1 MRYLHNAGHRGQNL
15 QVKAQPYS
23 SYDNFNIT
31 KPTSTLKI
39 RSIVAFE
46 AQAVKSVRNMRLKYS
61 CCGTKVAILG
71 VLSVFCTVAAA
82 PIKAPFQSFPSFRE
96 LDSFNLYDSHMNLQS
111 INDVGVSRWT
121 VTILFVSK
129 LELSGSSQMQSDAP
143 PVFDNKVLLEDK
155 SQFSGTGSL
164 TQSDANA
171 VFQNMATALQPHLPG
186 SDTLFVLPHWGSIP
200 SWNKYQK
207 IEFHYFVQQ
216 GLPLKSGTRTEKEF
230 GTGYVEKNE
239 DGTPK
244 TSIRLNTK
252 DSMNFYLV
260 DFQMKRH
267 DPYTTTDDEGDVVHK
282 DIVAKLRS
290 DVASLTEST
299 LIYFPSHI
307 QIPPWTN
314 QRIYFD
320 LFLTPHDPRGPP
332 SSRSLKFLKKFG
344 SGSVKQASKSR
355 GVMTRLT
362 FESSGPSEGTGDNF
376 PVLRQ
381 HGHNNEFIWTPIS
394 VAVGGEPKQRTTPK
408 NLKVEEEKVPPTLRS
423 TAQNYTSEFPPLSA
437 PAQTGESTATHS
449 APVKPETAQGGG
461 SMASLFQHDVTLK
474 NVDQKVPSAPPQKSR
489 KHKSKFPMLKTN
501 KFAATRSAS
510 VESEAVQ
517 GGGSM
522 TSLFQHSDV
531 TSKNVDQKVPSTP
544 PQEFAST
551 ARDYKSKFPALDPQM
566 KTLTAT
572 HSAPI
577 EPETVREGG
586 NMASSWSQ
594 ALTSESPGIEKPP
607 PVVLKKSKKS

>member
-1 MRYLHNAGHRGQNL
+1 MSLKDLWLSQLVQLGASLTDSDPAKKGFWIARHSSLWSYIDEETGNYVIRTVIGHLLLCVWTRPMAPLGKMKLQCMEDFLNLRLLTMTCDDNEQSSYLPRWMRYLHNAGCRGQNL

-39 RSIVAFE
+39 RSIIAFE

-121 VTILFVSK
+121 VTILFVRK
-129 LELSGSSQMQSDAP
+129 LELSSSSQMQSDAP

-164 TQSDANA
+164 MQSDANA
-171 VFQNMATALQPHLPG
+171 AFQNMATALQPHLPG
-186 SDTLFVLPHWGSIP
+186 SDMLFVLPHWGSIP

-207 IEFHYFVQQ
+207 IEFHYF
-216 GLPLKSGTRTEKEF
+216 KEF

-252 DSMNFYLV
+252 FSYQDSMNFYLV
-260 DFQMKRH
+260 DFEMKRH
-267 DPYTTTDDEGDVVHK
+267 DPYSEPDDSYRWTLSVNFHLKATTDDEGDVVRK

-290 DVASLTEST
+290 DVASLTEGT

-320 LFLTPHDPRGPP
+320 LFLTPRDPRGPP
-332 SSRSLKFLKKFG
+332 PSRSLKFLKKFG
-344 SGSVKQASKSR
+344 SGSVKQASKSQ

-376 PVLRQ
+376 PMLRQ
-381 HGHNNEFIWTPIS
+381 HGHNNNEFIWTPIS
-394 VAVGGEPKQRTTPK
+394 DGEPKQGTTPK
-408 NLKVEEEKVPPTLRS
+408 NLKVEEEKVPPTQEFRS

-437 PAQTGESTATHS
+437 PAQTGESAATHS

-489 KHKSKFPMLKTN
+489 KHKSKFPM
-501 KFAATRSAS
+501 
-510 VESEAVQ
+510 
-517 GGGSM
+517 
-522 TSLFQHSDV
+522 
-531 TSKNVDQKVPSTP
+531 
-544 PQEFAST
+544 
-551 ARDYKSKFPALDPQM
+551 
-566 KTLTAT
+566 
-572 HSAPI
+572 
-577 EPETVREGG
+577 
-586 NMASSWSQ
+586 
-594 ALTSESPGIEKPP
+594 
-607 PVVLKKSKKS
+607 

>member
-1 MRYLHNAGHRGQNL
+1 MTGRVDRFSASLISKRTNR
-15 QVKAQPYS
+15 PP
-23 SYDNFNIT
+23 FNIFQLSASLT
-31 KPTSTLKI
+31 DSDPAKKGFWIARHSSLWSYIDEETGNYADGTFGKDETAVHGRILELETTNI

-252 DSMNFYLV
+252 FSYQDSMNFYLV

-267 DPYTTTDDEGDVVHK
+267 DPYSEPDNSYRWTLSVNFHLKATTDDEGDVVHK
-282 DIVAKLRS
+282 DIVAKLQS

-376 PVLRQ
+376 PV
-381 HGHNNEFIWTPIS
+381 G
-394 VAVGGEPKQRTTPK
+394 TT
-408 NLKVEEEKVPPTLRS
+408 
-423 TAQNYTSEFPPLSA
+423 
-437 PAQTGESTATHS
+437 
-449 APVKPETAQGGG
+449 
-461 SMASLFQHDVTLK
+461 
-474 NVDQKVPSAPPQKSR
+474 
-489 KHKSKFPMLKTN
+489 
-501 KFAATRSAS
+501 
-510 VESEAVQ
+510 
-517 GGGSM
+517 
-522 TSLFQHSDV
+522 
-531 TSKNVDQKVPSTP
+531 
-544 PQEFAST
+544 
-551 ARDYKSKFPALDPQM
+551 
-566 KTLTAT
+566 
-572 HSAPI
+572 
-577 EPETVREGG
+577 
-586 NMASSWSQ
+586 
-594 ALTSESPGIEKPP
+594 
-607 PVVLKKSKKS
+607 